1 MDFHF
6 VRERVAQ
13 KMVEIWFISTG
24 DQLVDWFTK
33 ALQLQSSDN
42 SKSISTLKVDEIEGG
57 C

>member
-1 MDFHF
+1 M
-6 VRERVAQ
+6 RERVAQ